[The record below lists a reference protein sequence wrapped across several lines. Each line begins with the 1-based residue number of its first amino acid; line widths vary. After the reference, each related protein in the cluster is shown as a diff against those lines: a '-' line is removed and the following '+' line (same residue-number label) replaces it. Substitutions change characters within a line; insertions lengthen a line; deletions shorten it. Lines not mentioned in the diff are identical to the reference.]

1 MRAVNLLPRQ
11 TSAGPKLTIDRTL
24 VVAVA
29 LTVLVVAALAGGFY
43 LEKAQA
49 STERQRMLVAQAAL
63 AQAQSRQPS
72 THSPAP
78 ARLTVPVVLSQEQP
92 WHVALDAALSS
103 RVAWDTFLRE
113 LEYVVPSNI
122 LLTSVTLGSSGTAT
136 ATPTGGMISIQGSAF
151 SQQDLAVFLATLARV
166 PNVSQVSLVS
176 STKPDGSKFLNFQIT
191 AQMTLPAPPTATTST
206 TTTTTT
212 GG

>member
-24 VVAVA
+24 VAAVAV
-29 LTVLVVAALAGGFY
+29 TVVVVAAVFGGFY

-49 STERQRMLVAQAAL
+49 STDKQRMLAAQAAL
-63 AQAQSRQPS
+63 ARAQSQQPTS
-72 THSPAP
+72 HSPAP

-113 LEYVVPSNI
+113 LEYVVPNHVT
-122 LLTSVTLGSSGTAT
+122 LTSVTLGGAAGAPNATIQIGGTA
-136 ATPTGGMISIQGSAF
+136 F
-151 SQQDLAVFLATLARV
+151 SHDDVAIFMSTLSRV
-166 PNVSQVSLVS
+166 PKLSEVSLMN
-176 STKPDGSKFLNFQIT
+176 STAAAGFLTFQIQ
-191 AQMTLPAPPTATTST
+191 AQVTLPTPVATAAPTDTTATTTS
-206 TTTTTT
+206 
-212 GG
+212 GGH